1 MAKRF
6 GETKMSKDILRALM
20 DPLQPDAVPWS
31 SSDLRAILDHQLVTP
46 FISELDHVADL
57 AQCSRDETLVVFENC
72 GCRTFGEIL
81 GSPSRPHRAIR
92 ILKEYAKGALTDE
105 GGLPRDVARVLYVA
119 AILRG
124 KQAGITDITSLDDA
138 NLEREAR
145 RCLTFGWLPDSI
157 RELLNSGLRNT

>member
-20 DPLQPDAVPWS
+20 DPSQPDAVPWS
-31 SSDLRAILDHQLVTP
+31 SSDLRAILDHQLAAP
-46 FISELDHVADL
+46 LIPELDQVAEL
-57 AQCSRDETLVVFENC
+57 AQCSRDEALVVFESC

-81 GSPSRPHRAIR
+81 GSQSRPHRAIR

-105 GGLPRDVARVLYVA
+105 GSLPRDVARVLYVA

-124 KQAGITDITSLDDA
+124 KQAGITDISSLDDA

-157 RELLNSGLRNT
+157 RELLKSGLPKM